1 MKPFYTDGFFSVDST
16 HGFLPVKDP
25 LPHLPERYDSI
36 QTIINK
42 IPIIVTTD
50 NIKFE
55 TLSMLIHSS
64 LIDYTEII
72 KKESDI
78 QIIQALYRAYSFIS
92 SSYLLEPA
100 YIEFKNK
107 GEYGKARTIL
117 PKVLAVPYCYLAE
130 KLGVYPWLD
139 YHYAYS
145 LGNYVKL
152 DKSKGLNWKNLRMA
166 CKFTNSDD
174 ESGFIMLHVYI
185 NELSKDLIK
194 SIHDTIK
201 SIQPNQEPLLTRSLE
216 LNYNTMK
223 DMNNRKK
230 EMWVASNYTKYNS
243 FRIFIMGSKGNEQI
257 FGDGVIYEG
266 VSETPISYRGQKGAQ
281 DDIIPTQDIFT
292 GIDTY
297 YESNELTEYLYDL
310 RKYRPPCVREFLT
323 DLKKEMTTNN
333 LFKHLCSI
341 NNKLSLIFLLGIV
354 AEVYKFRFRHYNF
367 VKKYIMENTKYPVAT
382 GGTPVHTWLP
392 NQMKAVMTFYE
403 TIKNKIPTDS
413 LCSLELQLLNTIDKE
428 IQEMDIFN

>member
-1 MKPFYTDGFFSVDST
+1 MKPSYTDGFFSIDST
-16 HGFLPVKDP
+16 HGFLPINDP
-25 LPHLPERYDSI
+25 LPHLPEKYESI
-36 QTIINK
+36 QIIINK
-42 IPIIVTTD
+42 LPIIVTTD

-55 TLSMLIHSS
+55 TLSMIIHDS
-64 LIDYTEII
+64 LQDYTEVI
-72 KKESDI
+72 KNESDVNI
-78 QIIQALYRAYSFIS
+78 LQALYRAYSFIS

-100 YIEFKNK
+100 YIQFKKN
-107 GEYGKARTIL
+107 GEYGKARSIL

-166 CKFTNSDD
+166 CRFTNSDD

-185 NELSKDLIK
+185 NELSNNLIK
-194 SIHDTIK
+194 SIQDTLESIK
-201 SIQPNQEPLLTRSLE
+201 TNQEPLLVKSLE

-223 DMNNRKK
+223 EMNNRKK
-230 EMWVASNYTKYNS
+230 EMWVASNYTKYND
-243 FRIFIMGSKGNEQI
+243 FRIFIMGSKGNDQI
-257 FGDGVIYEG
+257 FGKGVIYEG
-266 VSETPISYRGQKGAQ
+266 VSDEPVSYRGQTGAQ

-310 RKYRPPCVREFLT
+310 RKYRPPCVREFLN
-323 DLKKEMTTNN
+323 DLQDTMKTHN
-333 LFKHLCSI
+333 LFRHLCSL
-341 NNKLSLIFLLGIV
+341 NNRLPLIFLLGIV

-367 VKKYIMENTKYPVAT
+367 VKKYIMTNTTYPVAT

-392 NQMKAVMTFYE
+392 NQMKAVMTFYQ
-403 TIKNKIPTDS
+403 TIKSKIPNAALS
-413 LCSLELQLLNTIDKE
+413 SFENNLLNTIDKE
-428 IQEMDIFN
+428 MQELDIF